1 MQRSV
6 VWAALGVVVVG
17 AAATAAVFG
26 FTDRA
31 DSAPPDIP
39 FVMETHA
46 MNDPDAPGKR
56 NTIDFA
62 ELEYR
67 FPLPPADRMKITPDN
82 LKELSQEQVDQ
93 IYARLPA
100 GPIPDGIYLGGA
112 FFPQGEEEYSRIGEI
127 VGGIMGRGVTAI
139 SDRIER
145 VATYVWKGKAFDR
158 DNMVL
163 RNLIEDRTTLEAII
177 DDDETIETVEIP
189 RQGFLSFVLPT
200 RTVWLLF
207 PAKLHCGQSL
217 LDSRRESIIIDYAY
231 NDDLAAI
238 FREEPDHWVNRKG
251 LRVRDEIRM
260 VRPGFYLGRAYIN
273 RAFALNFTLFNA
285 DVAAAQEATFLSGG
299 EVGADCWPEAEQIS
313 ASSGG

>member
-1 MQRSV
+1 MHRSIV
-6 VWAALGVVVVG
+6 AGTLAAIG
-17 AAATAAVFG
+17 ALLTGPAW
-26 FTDRA
+26 
-31 DSAPPDIP
+31 SAPPDIP
-39 FVMETHA
+39 FVMETVPMH
-46 MNDPDAPGKR
+46 DPDAPGRR
-56 NTIDFA
+56 NYVDFA
-62 ELEYR
+62 DLEHR
-67 FPLPPADRMKITPDN
+67 FPLTPEDLMKITPDN

-112 FFPQGEEEYSRIGEI
+112 FFPQGEEEYSRIGEV

-163 RNLIEDRTTLEAII
+163 RNLIEDRTTLELLI
-177 DDDETIETVEIP
+177 DDDEDIETVQIP
-189 RQGFLSFVLPT
+189 RTGFLSVFVPN

-217 LDSRRESIIIDYAY
+217 LDGRRESIIIDYAY
-231 NDDLAAI
+231 NDDLEEI

-251 LRVRDEIRM
+251 LRIRDEIRM

-273 RAFALNFTLFNA
+273 RAFILNFTLFNEE
-285 DVAAAQEATFLSGG
+285 VAEAQEATFLAGG
-299 EVGADCWPEAEQIS
+299 EVGADCWPDAEQIS
-313 ASSGG
+313 ATAN

>member
-1 MQRSV
+1 MHRSIV
-6 VWAALGVVVVG
+6 AGTLAAIG
-17 AAATAAVFG
+17 ALLTGPAW
-26 FTDRA
+26 
-31 DSAPPDIP
+31 SAPPDIP
-39 FVMETHA
+39 FVMETVPT
-46 MNDPDAPGKR
+46 NDPDAPDRR
-56 NTIDFA
+56 NYIDFA
-62 ELEYR
+62 DLEYR
-67 FPLPPADRMKITPDN
+67 FPLTPQDRMKITPDN

-100 GPIPDGIYLGGA
+100 GPVPDGIYLGGA
-112 FFPQGEEEYSRIGEI
+112 FFPQGEEEYSRIGEV

-163 RNLIEDRTTLEAII
+163 RNLIEDRTTLELLI
-177 DDDETIETVEIP
+177 DDDEDIETVQIP
-189 RQGFLSFVLPT
+189 RTGFLSVFVPN

-217 LDSRRESIIIDYAY
+217 LDGRRESIIIDYAY
-231 NDDLAAI
+231 NDDLEEI

-251 LRVRDEIRM
+251 MRVRDEIRM

-273 RAFALNFTLFNA
+273 RAFILNFTLFNEE
-285 DVAAAQEATFLSGG
+285 VAGAQEATFLAGG
-299 EVGADCWPEAEQIS
+299 EVGADCWPDAEQIS
-313 ASSGG
+313 ATAD

>member
-1 MQRSV
+1 MRRSILV
-6 VWAALGVVVVG
+6 GAVG
-17 AAATAAVFG
+17 AAVAAAVLAG
-26 FTDRA
+26 GLLYVSGGA
-31 DSAPPDIP
+31 QSAPPEIP
-39 FVMETHA
+39 FALETQD

-62 ELEYR
+62 ELEHR
-67 FPLPPADRMKITPDN
+67 FPLTPDDRMKITPDN

-100 GPIPDGIYLGGA
+100 GPIPDGVYLGGA
-112 FFPQGEEEYSRIGEI
+112 FFPQGEDDYSRIGEV

-177 DDDETIETVEIP
+177 DDDEDIETINIP
-189 RQGFLSFVLPT
+189 RKGFLSFFLPT

-217 LDSRRESIIIDYAY
+217 LDARRESIIIDYAY
-231 NDDLAAI
+231 NDDLEEI

-251 LRVRDEIRM
+251 LRIRDEIRM

-273 RAFALNFTLFNA
+273 RAFILNFTLFNEE
-285 DVAAAQEATFLSGG
+285 VAAAQEATFLSGD
-299 EVGADCWPEAEQIS
+299 VGADCWPDAEQIAAS
-313 ASSGG
+313 AG

>member
-1 MQRSV
+1 MHRSIV
-6 VWAALGVVVVG
+6 AGTLGV
-17 AAATAAVFG
+17 AIAAVLS
-26 FTDRA
+26 DSA
-31 DSAPPDIP
+31 WSAPPDIP
-39 FVMETHA
+39 FVMETYP

-56 NTIDFA
+56 NYIDFA
-62 ELEYR
+62 ELEHR
-67 FPLPPADRMKITPDN
+67 FPLTPADRMKITPDN

-100 GPIPDGIYLGGA
+100 GPIPDGVYLGGV
-112 FFPQGEEEYSRIGEI
+112 FFPQGEEGYSRVGEV

-145 VATYVWKGKAFDR
+145 IATYVWKGKAFDR

-177 DDDETIETVEIP
+177 DDDEDIETIQIP
-189 RQGFLSFVLPT
+189 RKGFFSFFAPA

-217 LDSRRESIIIDYAY
+217 LDGRRESIIIDYAY
-231 NDDLAAI
+231 NDDLEGI
-238 FREEPDHWVNRKG
+238 FQENPDHWVNRKG
-251 LRVRDEIRM
+251 LRSRDEIRM

-273 RAFALNFTLFNA
+273 RAFILNFTLLNE
-285 DVAAAQEATFLSGG
+285 DVAEAQEAPFLAGG
-299 EVGADCWPEAEQIS
+299 DVGADCWPDAEQIS
-313 ASSGG
+313 AAAD

>member
-1 MQRSV
+1 MRRSM
-6 VWAALGVVVVG
+6 VVG
-17 AAATAAVFG
+17 AVGAVVAAAVLAG
-26 FTDRA
+26 GLLYISGGA
-31 DSAPPDIP
+31 QSAPPEIP
-39 FVMETHA
+39 FALETQD

-56 NTIDFA
+56 NYIDFA

-67 FPLPPADRMKITPDN
+67 FPLTPDDRMKITPDN

-100 GPIPDGIYLGGA
+100 GPIPDGVYLGGA
-112 FFPQGEEEYSRIGEI
+112 FFPQGEDDYSRIGEV

-145 VATYVWKGKAFDR
+145 IAIYVWKAKAFDR

-163 RNLIEDRTTLEAII
+163 RNLIENRTTLEAII
-177 DDDETIETVEIP
+177 DDDEDIETINIP
-189 RQGFLSFVLPT
+189 RKGFLSFFLPT

-207 PAKLHCGQSL
+207 PAKLHSGQSL

-231 NDDLAAI
+231 NDDLEEI

-251 LRVRDEIRM
+251 LRIRDEIRM

-273 RAFALNFTLFNA
+273 RAFILNFTLFNEE
-285 DVAAAQEATFLSGG
+285 VAAAQEATFLSGG
-299 EVGADCWPEAEQIS
+299 DVGADCWPDAEQIAAS
-313 ASSGG
+313 AG